1 MQGSRLKIKKL
12 FFGMNIKDGL
22 IFKTLLYLLLIGIGF
37 VYVYPLLYMVSVAF
51 QSLQDLLSPNVY
63 YVPTQLYWSNVTV
76 SFEVLRYF
84 DTLLSSLTVTLVP
97 AILQTI
103 ISSFIG
109 YGFARFEFPL
119 KKTIFAIVILT
130 YIIPP
135 QLIMIPRFVLFND
148 YGLLESMWTIIVPA
162 TLGQGLNSA
171 IFILIFYQFY
181 KIIPKALDEAAQL
194 DGAHPISIYFK
205 IAVPLSVPSFITSF
219 LFSFVWY
226 WNESYTASLFLG
238 NAVPTLQLRLL
249 TFVSSYRDLFPGD
262 AALIN
267 EGVRMSATLLI
278 ILPMVIIY
286 LFIQRLFIQGIDQA
300 GLGGGET

>member
-1 MQGSRLKIKKL
+1 
-12 FFGMNIKDGL
+12 MNIKDGL

>member
-109 YGFARFEFPL
+109 YGFARF
-119 KKTIFAIVILT
+119 
-130 YIIPP
+130 
-135 QLIMIPRFVLFND
+135 
-148 YGLLESMWTIIVPA
+148 
-162 TLGQGLNSA
+162 
-171 IFILIFYQFY
+171 
-181 KIIPKALDEAAQL
+181 
-194 DGAHPISIYFK
+194 
-205 IAVPLSVPSFITSF
+205 
-219 LFSFVWY
+219 
-226 WNESYTASLFLG
+226 
-238 NAVPTLQLRLL
+238 
-249 TFVSSYRDLFPGD
+249 
-262 AALIN
+262 
-267 EGVRMSATLLI
+267 
-278 ILPMVIIY
+278 
-286 LFIQRLFIQGIDQA
+286 
-300 GLGGGET
+300 